1 MKKNFTRT
9 LAAVILTAC
18 SSFAMAQ
25 KTVTLN
31 TYNAF
36 DFGRITEKTAILNV
50 SRYFFYGY
58 NTICLP
64 FSVSADELKAA
75 VGDGVM
81 LEQLAK
87 VEGNELT
94 FVDVTEKGIEAGMPY
109 IIYSPTKQAVKFT
122 TTDFKNLAVAPKNL
136 TVDGVTMS
144 GHFEPTKENDLYG
157 IPAAQ
162 DTEELQSI
170 LVKTVSD
177 KTFLPSRCG
186 IKFAG
191 ATETPTIKHVTSINE
206 ETAINVLKA
215 QNALVD
221 IYNVAGTLV
230 QKNVRINYA
239 IKTLSHGIYVVNG
252 QKFMV
257 K

>member
-36 DFGRITEKTAILNV
+36 DFGRITEKTATLNV

-94 FVDVTEKGIEAGMPY
+94 FVDVTEKGIEAGMLY
-109 IIYSPTKQAVKFT
+109 II
-122 TTDFKNLAVAPKNL
+122 
-136 TVDGVTMS
+136 
-144 GHFEPTKENDLYG
+144 
-157 IPAAQ
+157 
-162 DTEELQSI
+162 
-170 LVKTVSD
+170 
-177 KTFLPSRCG
+177 
-186 IKFAG
+186 
-191 ATETPTIKHVTSINE
+191 
-206 ETAINVLKA
+206 
-215 QNALVD
+215 
-221 IYNVAGTLV
+221 
-230 QKNVRINYA
+230 
-239 IKTLSHGIYVVNG
+239 
-252 QKFMV
+252 
-257 K
+257 